1 MRRSGMAPPG
11 GRAGCGTRAGWPP
24 LSSPAPSPPGGDSL
38 YRHDVRGTE
47 AACHA
52 PPSGAAD
59 QAPPVKVLTQAADD
73 GNGDIFVAPQGC
85 GYPSGP
91 EIISNTGRVIWFHG
105 LPAGEFATD
114 FRTQSYQGRP
124 VLTWFRAG
132 A

>member
-1 MRRSGMAPPG
+1 MGSPERLRHARRVAAVIVAGAVTAVAATACTAATSGTG
-11 GRAGCGTRAGWPP
+11 
-24 LSSPAPSPPGGDSL
+24 
-38 YRHDVRGTE
+38 

-59 QAPPVKVLTQAADD
+59 QAPPVKVLTQSADN
-73 GNGDIFVAPQGC
+73 GNGDIFIAPQGC
-85 GYPSGP
+85 GYASGP
-91 EIISNTGRVIWFHG
+91 EIISSTGQVIWFHA

-124 VLTWFRAG
+124 VLTWFQGPG